1 MKSSAA
7 IKVPL
12 ISSGLIKSV
21 IGIALVFGILPSS
34 YAANRLMDVKPEF
47 NSEVRHSTIKQLTGE
62 TPPQAA

>member
-21 IGIALVFGILPSS
+21 IGIALVFGILPS
-34 YAANRLMDVKPEF
+34 EF
-47 NSEVRHSTIKQLTGE
+47 CGKSINGC
-62 TPPQAA
+62 

>member
-34 YAANRLMDVKPEF
+34 FAANRLMDVKYHAL
-47 NSEVRHSTIKQLTGE
+47 VDHQLELELVFEETV
-62 TPPQAA
+62 TPP